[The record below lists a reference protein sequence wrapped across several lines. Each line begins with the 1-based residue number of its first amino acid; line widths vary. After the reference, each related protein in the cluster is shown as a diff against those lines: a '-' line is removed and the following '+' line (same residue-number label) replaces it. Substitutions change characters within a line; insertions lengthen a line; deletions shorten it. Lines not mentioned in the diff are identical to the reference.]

1 MILYHA
7 GPQWLFVDETS
18 INRSEMATRLTD
30 HHGFTPCT
38 LYEPFGT
45 GRGAVIAKRDHML
58 VMALGEPGGSTFYA
72 VAPSKELQ
80 DLIWSFSHGL
90 ASQWSELELRA
101 LTGEGDWNAVMK
113 LATSQFAAARV
124 SVERAIVGKLEGK
137 SPELAES
144 APAEMPMLDDDVMEV
159 PSDYLHSFDGLEVS
173 ECAH

>member
-18 INRSEMATRLTD
+18 INRSEMAKRLAE

-38 LYEPFGT
+38 LYEPFGS

-58 VMALGEPGGSTFYA
+58 VMALGEAGGNTFYA

-101 LTGEGDWNAVMK
+101 LTGAGEWNAVMAM
-113 LATSQFAAARV
+113 ATSQFADARR
-124 SVERAIVGKLEGK
+124 SVESAIVGTMDHDA
-137 SPELAES
+137 PLALES
-144 APAEMPMLDDDVMEV
+144 APAELPLLDDDVMEV
-159 PSDYLHSFDGLEVS
+159 PSDYLHSFTRPEVS